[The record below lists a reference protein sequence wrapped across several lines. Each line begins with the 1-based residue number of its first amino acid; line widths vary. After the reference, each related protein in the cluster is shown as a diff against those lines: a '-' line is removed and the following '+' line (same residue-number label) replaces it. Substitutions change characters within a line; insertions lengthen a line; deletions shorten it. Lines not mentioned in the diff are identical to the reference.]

1 MILTQDCKW
10 LDTIG
15 IPKTIL
21 LEVAGN
27 LQAFK
32 RPDFGKPLYRKFSIK
47 FPGGGG
53 LFISNTFGV
62 GENLFN
68 LAKMVVLVLHE
79 EAECK
84 VETLKYIK

>member
-1 MILTQDCKW
+1 MILTYDCKW

-15 IPKTIL
+15 IPETIL

-32 RPDFGKPLYRKFSIK
+32 RPDFGKPLYRKSSIK

-53 LFISNTFGV
+53 GGV
-62 GENLFN
+62 INYKKIWGGGEL
-68 LAKMVVLVLHE
+68 
-79 EAECK
+79 
-84 VETLKYIK
+84 I